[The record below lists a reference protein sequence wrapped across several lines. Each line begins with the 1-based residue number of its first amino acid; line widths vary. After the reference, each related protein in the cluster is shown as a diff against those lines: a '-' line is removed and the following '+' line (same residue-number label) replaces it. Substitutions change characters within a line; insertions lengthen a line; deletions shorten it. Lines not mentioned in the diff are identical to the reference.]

1 MAPEYS
7 DDQVYYR
14 VVAVAAAV
22 STLFSALVGPEVRS
36 EVLAVAVAA
45 VAEEVEVLLYA
56 KLWMEAVVVAA
67 VEEEVGVLLSAKL
80 WMKVVAAEAEVVVV
94 LVTKMSKSKD
104 QATALQFSEKERQR
118 VLSGPKRSSLVKVR
132 TYSRHYHRSRNGRY
146 HSDQIV

>member
-1 MAPEYS
+1 VAPECSENQLY
-7 DDQVYYR
+7 DR
-14 VVAVAAAV
+14 VVVVAAAV

-94 LVTKMSKSKD
+94 LVTKMD